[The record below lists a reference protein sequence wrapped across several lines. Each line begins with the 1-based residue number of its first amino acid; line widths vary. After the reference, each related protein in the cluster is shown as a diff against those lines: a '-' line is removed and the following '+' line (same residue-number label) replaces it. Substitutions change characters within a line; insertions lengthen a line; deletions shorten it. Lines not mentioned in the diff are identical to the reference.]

1 MPADPHSGPIA
12 LEPDVLDFLDAGVS
26 IHAGSRDAHHV
37 ANLSRGVG
45 CRLSADRTRLTVF
58 LLASHS
64 GAMLADFR
72 ANGQIAVVITL
83 PSTHRTLQLKG
94 TDAGVEPLQEG
105 DHILVARNREAF
117 VKELVKLGWE
127 ASLPESLLS
136 GSRGDVVAV
145 GFTITAAFIQTPGPT
160 AGTPLAR

>member
-1 MPADPHSGPIA
+1 M
-12 LEPDVLDFLDAGVS
+12 
-26 IHAGSRDAHHV
+26 
-37 ANLSRGVG
+37 G

-64 GAMLADFR
+64 GAMLADYR

-83 PSTHRTLQLKG
+83 PSTHRTIQLKG

-105 DHILVARNREAF
+105 DHALIARNRRGF
-117 VKELVKLGWE
+117 VKELGRLGWE
-127 ASLPESLLS
+127 AALPETLVAAA
-136 GSRGDVVAV
+136 RGDVVAI
-145 GFTITAAFIQTPGPT
+145 GFTITAAFVQTPGPT

>member
-1 MPADPHSGPIA
+1 MPADPHSRPIA
-12 LEPDVLDFLDAGVS
+12 LEPDILDFLEQGVS
-26 IHAGSRDAHHV
+26 IHAGSRDASHV
-37 ANLSRGVG
+37 ASLSRGLG

-72 ANGQIAVVITL
+72 ANGQVAVVITL
-83 PSTHRTLQLKG
+83 PSTHRTIQLKG
-94 TDAGVEPLQEG
+94 TDAGAEPLQEG
-105 DHILVARNREAF
+105 DHLLVARSREAF

-127 ASLPESLLS
+127 ASLPESLL
-136 GSRGDVVAV
+136 GGAPGDVVAV
-145 GFTITAAFIQTPGPT
+145 GFTITAAFVQTPGPT